1 MRIGKEDK
9 NSLFVGNM
17 MILDADYIKQAKK
30 KKKAKKLIKAIINLS
45 KENFIYK

>member
-17 MILDADYIKQAKK
+17 MILDADYLKQAKK
-30 KKKAKKLIKAIINLS
+30 KKANKIKNDLRDCRI
-45 KENFIYK
+45 